1 MRLKRVMRHTV
12 NLLVEELPSALRR
25 TADFLGDC
33 PLRLEHL
40 TLTLGRPAR
49 LTAVFA
55 PNAATAAVDRFAQA
69 VGGRTVASEATP
81 SESRPAPFHWQA
93 DGAGDDHVG

>member
-1 MRLKRVMRHTV
+1 MRHTV

-25 TADFLGDC
+25 TADFLGES

-40 TLTLGRPAR
+40 TLTPGRPAR

-69 VGGRTVASEATP
+69 VGGRAVSGDSTS
-81 SESRPAPFHWQA
+81 SDKPAPFHWQA
-93 DGAGDDHVG
+93 DGAGDDHAG

>member
-1 MRLKRVMRHTV
+1 MRHTV
-12 NLLVEELPSALRR
+12 NLLVEELPAALRR
-25 TADFLGDC
+25 TADFLGES

-40 TLTLGRPAR
+40 TLTPGRPSR

-69 VGGRTVASEATP
+69 VGGRPVSNEATP
-81 SESRPAPFHWQA
+81 ADTRPAPFHWQA
-93 DGAGDDHVG
+93 DGAGDEHVG